1 MRPLKHDFVVCV
13 AVGALVACGGTGPD
27 QRASSG
33 PIASGGSV
41 PAGASSVPVRRVQ
54 PPAYYSAFQTPA
66 RLLIKDA
73 ASWAS
78 AWDQIAGHASLLPP
92 LPAVDFSTEMVI
104 VLAMGSKPSSGYG
117 IAITA
122 VARDQTG
129 ALFVAATETS
139 PAAKD
144 CGLLTV
150 ITSPVDF
157 VIIPRSD
164 ANVSVVSQQAQ
175 SCG

>member
-1 MRPLKHDFVVCV
+1 
-13 AVGALVACGGTGPD
+13 
-27 QRASSG
+27 
-33 PIASGGSV
+33 
-41 PAGASSVPVRRVQ
+41 
-54 PPAYYSAFQTPA
+54 
-66 RLLIKDA
+66 LIKDA

-78 AWDQIAGHASLLPP
+78 AWDQIAGNVSPLPP

-117 IAITA
+117 IAISA

-129 ALFVAATETS
+129 ALFVTVTETS

-144 CGLLTV
+144 CGQLTV